1 MNDILNKLHEAA
13 ASPRAQ
19 MDGYLA
25 QGKKIV
31 LCAPVYTPEEIIHAM
46 GFVPMG
52 AWGGDV
58 ALNRA
63 KEYCPAFLCAIVQS
77 LLELGIN
84 GAYEGASAIVIPSL
98 CDTLK
103 TVGENWKYAVPSIP
117 FIPMTYPQN
126 RKPAYGVAYTKAGY
140 ERVIRDLEKLGGT
153 FSEEKLLASIKVYNR
168 HNAAMRK
175 IDELLA
181 VHPEITAA
189 QRSDIFKSAF
199 FMTKEEH
206 TELVEALIEKLEA
219 QTPAAEKLPIVISGI
234 LTDAPA
240 LNAILD
246 EMGLHIVADDV
257 AAQSRQY
264 RTDAP
269 ERADALNALAEK
281 FANMDNCSVL
291 YNQDKPRVK
300 WIVDTARARNAKGV
314 LVVLTKFCDPEE
326 FDYVMIKTACES
338 ADLPLTLVEV
348 DSQMVRFEQ
357 VRTNLETFRDLE
369 KLGGIF
375 SEEKLLS
382 SIKVY
387 NRHNDAM
394 RKVDEVLAKHPEI
407 TAAQRSDIFKSAFF
421 MTKEE
426 HTELVEALVEKLEAQ
441 TPAAEK
447 LPIVISGILTDAP
460 ALNAIL
466 DEMSLHIVADDV
478 AAQSRQYRTDA
489 PERDDALNALAEKF
503 ANMDNCSV
511 LYNQDKPRVKWIVD
525 TARARNA
532 KGVLVV
538 LTKFCDPEEF
548 DYVMIKKACEAADL
562 PLTLVEVDRQMV
574 RFEQVRT
581 NLETFRDLLKM

>member
-31 LCAPVYTPEEIIHAM
+31 LCAPVYTPEELIHAM

-140 ERVIRDLEKLGGT
+140 ERVIRDLEKLGGA

-175 IDELLA
+175 VDEVLA
-181 VHPEITAA
+181 KHPEITAA

-206 TELVEALIEKLEA
+206 TDLVEALIAKLETA
-219 QTPAAEKLPIVISGI
+219 APAAEKLPIVISGI

-264 RTDAP
+264 RAGR
-269 ERADALNALAEK
+269 EVRRHGQLLRAVR
-281 FANMDNCSVL
+281 S
-291 YNQDKPRVK
+291 
-300 WIVDTARARNAKGV
+300 G
-314 LVVLTKFCDPEE
+314 EE
-326 FDYVMIKTACES
+326 
-338 ADLPLTLVEV
+338 P
-348 DSQMVRFEQ
+348 
-357 VRTNLETFRDLE
+357 
-369 KLGGIF
+369 G
-375 SEEKLLS
+375 
-382 SIKVY
+382 
-387 NRHNDAM
+387 
-394 RKVDEVLAKHPEI
+394 
-407 TAAQRSDIFKSAFF
+407 
-421 MTKEE
+421 
-426 HTELVEALVEKLEAQ
+426 
-441 TPAAEK
+441 
-447 LPIVISGILTDAP
+447 
-460 ALNAIL
+460 
-466 DEMSLHIVADDV
+466 
-478 AAQSRQYRTDA
+478 
-489 PERDDALNALAEKF
+489 
-503 ANMDNCSV
+503 
-511 LYNQDKPRVKWIVD
+511 
-525 TARARNA
+525 
-532 KGVLVV
+532 
-538 LTKFCDPEEF
+538 
-548 DYVMIKKACEAADL
+548 
-562 PLTLVEVDRQMV
+562 EVDRGHRQGEK
-574 RFEQVRT
+574 RQGCSGGADQVLRPGGIR
-581 NLETFRDLLKM
+581 LCDDQEGLRGRRPAPDAGGGGPSDGAV

>member
-1 MNDILNKLHEAA
+1 MNDILNKLHEVA

-31 LCAPVYTPEEIIHAM
+31 LCAPVYTPEELIHAM

-140 ERVIRDLEKLGGT
+140 ERVIRDLEKLGGAFSEEKLGGA

-181 VHPEITAA
+181 GHPEITAA

-206 TELVEALIEKLEA
+206 TDLVEALIEKLEA
-219 QTPAAEKLPIVISGI
+219 QTPAAEKLPVLISGI

-269 ERADALNALAEK
+269 ER
-281 FANMDNCSVL
+281 
-291 YNQDKPRVK
+291 
-300 WIVDTARARNAKGV
+300 
-314 LVVLTKFCDPEE
+314 
-326 FDYVMIKTACES
+326 
-338 ADLPLTLVEV
+338 
-348 DSQMVRFEQ
+348 
-357 VRTNLETFRDLE
+357 
-369 KLGGIF
+369 
-375 SEEKLLS
+375 
-382 SIKVY
+382 
-387 NRHNDAM
+387 
-394 RKVDEVLAKHPEI
+394 
-407 TAAQRSDIFKSAFF
+407 
-421 MTKEE
+421 
-426 HTELVEALVEKLEAQ
+426 
-441 TPAAEK
+441 
-447 LPIVISGILTDAP
+447 
-460 ALNAIL
+460 
-466 DEMSLHIVADDV
+466 
-478 AAQSRQYRTDA
+478 
-489 PERDDALNALAEKF
+489 DDALNALAEKF
-503 ANMDNCSV
+503 AAMGNCSV
-511 LYNQDKPRVKWIVD
+511 LYDQEKNRVKWIVD
-525 TARARNA
+525 TAKARSA

>member
-1 MNDILNKLHEAA
+1 MNDILNKLHEVA

-25 QGKKIV
+25 QGRKIV
-31 LCAPVYTPEEIIHAM
+31 LCAPVYTPEEIIHSM

-52 AWGGDV
+52 AWGADV
-58 ALNRA
+58 ELNRA
-63 KEYCPAFLCAIVQS
+63 KEYCPAFLCSIVQS
-77 LLELGIN
+77 LLELGIA

-126 RKPAYGVAYTKAGY
+126 RKPAYGIAYTKAGY

-175 IDELLA
+175 LDEVLA
-181 VHPEITAA
+181 QHPEITAA

-206 TELVEALIEKLEA
+206 TQLVEALIA
-219 QTPAAEKLPIVISGI
+219 QLAAAPAAEKLPIVISGI

-240 LNAILD
+240 LNAIID

-269 ERADALNALAEK
+269 ERADTLNALAEK
-281 FANMDNCSVL
+281 FAAMGNCSVL
-291 YNQDKPRVK
+291 YDQDKNRVK
-300 WIVDTARARNAKGV
+300 WIVDTAK
-314 LVVLTKFCDPEE
+314 
-326 FDYVMIKTACES
+326 
-338 ADLPLTLVEV
+338 
-348 DSQMVRFEQ
+348 
-357 VRTNLETFRDLE
+357 
-369 KLGGIF
+369 
-375 SEEKLLS
+375 
-382 SIKVY
+382 
-387 NRHNDAM
+387 
-394 RKVDEVLAKHPEI
+394 
-407 TAAQRSDIFKSAFF
+407 
-421 MTKEE
+421 
-426 HTELVEALVEKLEAQ
+426 
-441 TPAAEK
+441 
-447 LPIVISGILTDAP
+447 
-460 ALNAIL
+460 
-466 DEMSLHIVADDV
+466 
-478 AAQSRQYRTDA
+478 
-489 PERDDALNALAEKF
+489 
-503 ANMDNCSV
+503 
-511 LYNQDKPRVKWIVD
+511 
-525 TARARNA
+525 ARNA

-574 RFEQVRT
+574 HFEQVRT
-581 NLETFRDLLKM
+581 NLETFRDLLMM